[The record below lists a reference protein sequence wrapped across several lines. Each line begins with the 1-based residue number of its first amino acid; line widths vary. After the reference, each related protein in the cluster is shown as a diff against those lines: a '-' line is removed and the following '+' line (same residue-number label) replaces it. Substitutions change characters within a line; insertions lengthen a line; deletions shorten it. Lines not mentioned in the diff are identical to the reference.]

1 LEALIFSTQPGN
13 TFMNLY
19 WYDFAGFLGVV
30 CILGSYWFLQTGQLA
45 ADSAIYQ
52 WANILSCAL
61 MLVSLAYEPNKS
73 SITIQIAWLFISIY
87 GLLRAHRI
95 KKKSK

>member
-1 LEALIFSTQPGN
+1 
-13 TFMNLY
+13 
-19 WYDFAGFLGVV
+19 
-30 CILGSYWFLQTGQLA
+30 
-45 ADSAIYQ
+45 
-52 WANILSCAL
+52 
-61 MLVSLAYEPNKS
+61 LAYEPNKS